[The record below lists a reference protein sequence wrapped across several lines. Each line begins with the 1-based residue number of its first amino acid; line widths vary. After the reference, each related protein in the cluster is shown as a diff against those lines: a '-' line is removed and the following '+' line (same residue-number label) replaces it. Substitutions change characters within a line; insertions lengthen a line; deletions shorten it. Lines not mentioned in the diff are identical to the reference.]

1 MGRLFPGSSGNFLE
15 PIKTFGG
22 IGFALRTPTLDM
34 ATTSTYA
41 EPTVM
46 WRLRHKDGR
55 VASAIIA
62 PQGVKA
68 YAGWFI
74 LGRLEE
80 ARHCDSWHSAI
91 TWVEQVRLRLTSSGW
106 RPRR

>member
-1 MGRLFPGSSGNFLE
+1 M
-15 PIKTFGG
+15 T
-22 IGFALRTPTLDM
+22 
-34 ATTSTYA
+34 TTSTYA

-55 VASAIIA
+55 VASAIIV

-80 ARHCDSWHSAI
+80 ARYCATWHDAI
-91 TWVEQVRLRLTSSGW
+91 VWIEHVRVRLAAAGW
-106 RPRR
+106 SPRRWSSS